1 MSQKPVSEMDLLE
14 ILVRLMDLRAWAE
27 KRKKDPWAFRQA
39 IILILELDTA
49 AAKENGVKEAALE
62 EFDRLARIYAKEFL
76 ERAGHD

>member
-39 IILILELDTA
+39 IILIWSWTLLQLKRMELR
-49 AAKENGVKEAALE
+49 
-62 EFDRLARIYAKEFL
+62 RLLWRV
-76 ERAGHD
+76 